1 MEGLQSDLNSEP
13 GAQQDI
19 IEAVEGSPSQCG
31 VIKMFWDTGRLSV
44 TEPGEAGGH
53 LGELIS
59 AGGQIISR
67 NILTNRLSVTEDQ
80 GWQPAQEPA

>member
-1 MEGLQSDLNSEP
+1 MEGLQSDLNSVP

-44 TEPGEAGGH
+44 TEPGEAGGGRGTPGRVDICRWTDN
-53 LGELIS
+53 L
-59 AGGQIISR
+59 
-67 NILTNRLSVTEDQ
+67 
-80 GWQPAQEPA
+80 P